1 MSAPRPTV
9 VRFRYAELGKV
20 RFISHR
26 DLARLMERAF
36 RQVKVP
42 LAYSE
47 GYRPRPR
54 LSFGLALPTAAS
66 SDAEFF
72 DVALDPAIAPHEPTE
87 AEAAALAT
95 LIDDLPARLSAA
107 LPDGLSVTA
116 AAPLEPGS
124 VSLQQAITSCT
135 WRIEL
140 LDVAVDDAVDR
151 VRRIVAAPELP
162 FERERKGKLST
173 SDVRPAVLDLE
184 PLGPT
189 GRGVELEA
197 HLATKP
203 TSLRPAELVRLLGD
217 DVGIG
222 RVHRTHQWMTI
233 DDLRS
238 EPLAAA
244 SVSPPEAS
252 NGPTLRLAS

>member
-1 MSAPRPTV
+1 MNAVSQQGTRL
-9 VRFRYAELGKV
+9 RFRYAEVGKV

-36 RQVKVP
+36 RQIGLP

-66 SDAEFF
+66 SDAEYV
-72 DVALDPAIAPHEPTE
+72 DVSVATTVDVEPM
-87 AEAAALAT
+87 
-95 LIDDLPARLSAA
+95 IDDLPDRLSAV
-107 LPDGLSVTA
+107 LPDGISVTA
-116 AAPLEPGS
+116 CTVLEPGS
-124 VSLQQAITSCT
+124 VSLQQVITSCT

-162 FERERKGKLST
+162 FERERKGKLT
-173 SDVRPAVLDLE
+173 TADVRPAILDLE
-184 PLGPT
+184 VVGPT
-189 GRGVELEA
+189 RNGVELEA

-203 TSLRPAELVRLLGD
+203 TSLRPAELVRVLGD
-217 DVGIG
+217 DLAIG
-222 RVHRTHQWMTI
+222 QVHRTRQWMI
-233 DDLRS
+233 VDDIRS
-238 EPLAAA
+238 EPLIP
-244 SVSPPEAS
+244 STCPPESSTRPPVAVAS
-252 NGPTLRLAS
+252 